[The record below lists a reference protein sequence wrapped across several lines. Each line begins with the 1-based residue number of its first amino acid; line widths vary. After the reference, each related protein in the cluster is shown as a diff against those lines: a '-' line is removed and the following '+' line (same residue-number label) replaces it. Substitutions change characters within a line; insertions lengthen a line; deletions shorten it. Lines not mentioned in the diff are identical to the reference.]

1 MNRNEFI
8 GSLIAGLGAAPENEK
23 AEIVGYYNE
32 LIDDGVESGKS
43 EEEVIASFG
52 EPGEIVRGTAELFQ
66 RKKAGA
72 AWARGLK
79 IGLLI
84 LFSPVILALFISA
97 FAVLISLFS
106 SAAGLL
112 LGGAGYFLAAFR
124 LLATDLLV
132 GLFQIGASLMCI
144 GCGALLLVASIQ
156 LWRLSVRFSAYFMD
170 GVGRLL
176 MRGEIKNA

>member
-72 AWARGLK
+72 AWARGLTDR
-79 IGLLI
+79 LAD
-84 LFSPVILALFISA
+84 PVLA
-97 FAVLISLFS
+97 
-106 SAAGLL
+106 G
-112 LGGAGYFLAAFR
+112 
-124 LLATDLLV
+124 D
-132 GLFQIGASLMCI
+132 
-144 GCGALLLVASIQ
+144 
-156 LWRLSVRFSAYFMD
+156 FSAVHLRFCSAHIA
-170 GVGRLL
+170 V
-176 MRGEIKNA
+176 